1 MLKLVLVA
9 SAVLSLS
16 APVVLA
22 DSPWYRIVPVPN
34 APGCKVLADPSGRPI
49 QQRYES
55 GGARIYAIGGKACP
69 ERFPGDNY
77 ATISTARSITTD
89 GNFARIITKTRKLV
103 VTRGGT
109 GSNYTFAINK
119 LDVPR

>member
-1 MLKLVLVA
+1 MLRLFLVA
-9 SAVLSLS
+9 CALLSLS
-16 APVVLA
+16 VPNVLA
-22 DSPWYRIVPVPN
+22 DSPWYRIIPVPN

-49 QQRYES
+49 QQRYEK

-69 ERFPGDNY
+69 EKFPGENY

-89 GNFARIITKTRKLV
+89 GNFARITTKTRKLV

-109 GSNYTFAINK
+109 GNNYTFAINK

>member
-1 MLKLVLVA
+1 MSRLFLVT
-9 SAVLSLS
+9 SALLSLS
-16 APVVLA
+16 VSNVFA
-22 DSPWYRIVPVPN
+22 DSPWYRIIPVPN
-34 APGCKVLADPSGRPI
+34 APGCKVLADAGGRPI
-49 QQRYES
+49 QQHYEK

-69 ERFPGDNY
+69 DKFPGENY

-89 GNFARIITKTRKLV
+89 GNFARITTKTRKLV
-103 VTRGGT
+103 VTRAGT

>member
-1 MLKLVLVA
+1 MFKLVLVA
-9 SAVLSLS
+9 SATLSLS
-16 APVVLA
+16 AAVGLA
-22 DSPWYRIVPVPN
+22 DSPWYRIIPVPN
-34 APGCKVLADPSGRPI
+34 APGCKVLADANGRPI

-55 GGARIYAIGGKACP
+55 GGARIYGLGGKACP
-69 ERFPGDNY
+69 ERFPGENY

-89 GNFARIITKTRKLV
+89 GNFARIVTKTRKLV

>member
-1 MLKLVLVA
+1 MLRLFLAA
-9 SAVLSLS
+9 SALLSLS
-16 APVVLA
+16 VPGVLA
-22 DSPWYRIVPVPN
+22 DSPWYQIIPVPN
-34 APGCKVLADPSGRPI
+34 APGCKVLADASGRPI
-49 QQRYES
+49 QQRYEK

-69 ERFPGDNY
+69 EKFPGESY
-77 ATISTARSITTD
+77 ATISTARSITTE

-109 GSNYTFAINK
+109 GNNYTFAINK